1 MAAKGPLRPLVSLFR
16 PHPAATQQQR
26 RTFLDG
32 LLRPDTKPLAIHVTR
47 TIPYPRAKLYDLIV
61 DVDAYSKFLPFCH
74 HSRVTAWTAPDAN
87 NNQRRW
93 PTEGE
98 LTVGY
103 GPITQS
109 YTSRIV
115 CVPGRSVEALSGTD
129 EPAVANKDGG
139 KNPFKQLITRWTV
152 EEAQAPGGARGG
164 GAGAGAGAAGQ
175 EWTKVDLDMTMR
187 LEDPFLQM
195 MLSKVTDETAN
206 KMIEAFEKRVRDQFR
221 QER

>member
-1 MAAKGPLRPLVSLFR
+1 MAAKGPLRPLASLLR
-16 PHPAATQQQR
+16 QYPTHAPR

-32 LLRPDTKPLAIHVTR
+32 LLQSDKPLTINVTR

-61 DVDAYSKFLPFCH
+61 DVDSYSTFLPFCH
-74 HSRVTAWTAPDAN
+74 RSSVTAWTAPDAN
-87 NNQRRW
+87 NQRW

-115 CVPGRSVEALSGTD
+115 CVPGHSVEALSGTD
-129 EPAVANKDGG
+129 EPVARKDGG
-139 KNPFKQLITRWTV
+139 KNPFKQLITKWTV
-152 EEAQAPGGARGG
+152 EDAPAPRTTGG
-164 GAGAGAGAAGQ
+164 GVEGQ
-175 EWTKVDLDMTMR
+175 AWTKVDLDLKMR

-195 MLSKVTDETAN
+195 MLSKVTDETAT
-206 KMIEAFEKRVRDQFR
+206 KMIDAFENRVRDQLR
-221 QER
+221 QGR

>member
-16 PHPAATQQQR
+16 PPPAQTAPR
-26 RTFLDG
+26 RSFLDG
-32 LLRPDTKPLAIHVTR
+32 LLRSDKPLAINVTR

-61 DVDAYSKFLPFCH
+61 DVDSYSKFLPFCH
-74 HSRVTAWTAPDAN
+74 HSRVTAWSEPDAN
-87 NNQRRW
+87 HNQRRW

-115 CVPGRSVEALSGTD
+115 CEPGRSVEALSGTD
-129 EPAVANKDGG
+129 EPLARKDGG

-152 EEAQAPGGARGG
+152 EEAAAPPPSAARKGGD
-164 GAGAGAGAAGQ
+164 GQ

-195 MLSKVTDETAN
+195 MLSKVTDETAT

>member
-16 PHPAATQQQR
+16 HHPTQAPR
-26 RTFLDG
+26 RTFFDG
-32 LLRPDTKPLAIHVTR
+32 LLRSEKPLAINVTR

-61 DVDAYSKFLPFCH
+61 DVDSYSKFLPFCH
-74 HSRVTAWTAPDAN
+74 RSRVTSWTAPDAN
-87 NNQRRW
+87 NQRW

-129 EPAVANKDGG
+129 EPVAKKDGG
-139 KNPFKQLITRWTV
+139 KNPFKQLVTRWTV
-152 EEAQAPGGARGG
+152 EDAPAPKTAVGEE
-164 GAGAGAGAAGQ
+164 Q

-187 LEDPFLQM
+187 LEDPFLQI
-195 MLSKVTDETAN
+195 MLSKVTDETAT
-206 KMIEAFEKRVRDQFR
+206 KMIEAFEKRVRDELR
-221 QER
+221 QGR

>member
-1 MAAKGPLRPLVSLFR
+1 MAAKGPLRPLVTLFR
-16 PHPAATQQQR
+16 PPPATR
-26 RTFLDG
+26 RTFLDNF
-32 LLRPDTKPLAIHVTR
+32 LPPANTKPLAINVTR

-61 DVDAYSKFLPFCH
+61 DVDAYSNFLPFCH
-74 HSRVTAWTAPDAN
+74 HSRVTAWTTPDAN
-87 NNQRRW
+87 HNQRRW

-129 EPAVANKDGG
+129 EPAVAKKDGG

-152 EEAQAPGGARGG
+152 EDAQAPAGARRGG
-164 GAGAGAGAAGQ
+164 GVGGGDGQ

-206 KMIEAFEKRVRDQFR
+206 KMIEAFEKRVREQFR
-221 QER
+221 QKR

>member
-1 MAAKGPLRPLVSLFR
+1 MAAKGPLRPLTSLFR
-16 PHPAATQQQR
+16 RHPAQAPR

-32 LLRPDTKPLAIHVTR
+32 LLQSDKPLAINVTR
-47 TIPYPRAKLYDLIV
+47 TIPYPRAKLYGLIV
-61 DVDAYSKFLPFCH
+61 DVDSYSKFLPFCH
-74 HSRVTAWTAPDAN
+74 RSRVTAWTATDAN
-87 NNQRRW
+87 NQRW

-129 EPAVANKDGG
+129 EPVAKKDGG

-152 EEAQAPGGARGG
+152 EDAPAPRT
-164 GAGAGAGAAGQ
+164 GAGQGQ
-175 EWTKVDLDMTMR
+175 EWTKIDLDMHMR

-195 MLSKVTDETAN
+195 MLSKVTDETAT
-206 KMIEAFEKRVRDQFR
+206 KMIDAFEKRVRDQFGQGR
-221 QER
+221 

>member
-1 MAAKGPLRPLVSLFR
+1 MTAKGPLRPLVSLFR
-16 PHPAATQQQR
+16 PLPAQPALR
-26 RTFLDG
+26 RTFFDG
-32 LLRPDTKPLAIHVTR
+32 LLRSDKPLAINVTR
-47 TIPYPRAKLYDLIV
+47 TIPYPRAKLYNLIV
-61 DVDAYSKFLPFCH
+61 DVDSYSQFLPFCH
-74 HSRVTAWTAPDAN
+74 HSRVTAWSAPDAK
-87 NNQRRW
+87 NQRW

-129 EPAVANKDGG
+129 EPTVAKKDGG

-152 EEAQAPGGARGG
+152 EEASAPPPAARTGG
-164 GAGAGAGAAGQ
+164 GEDGQ

-195 MLSKVTDETAN
+195 MLSKVTDETAT

>member
-1 MAAKGPLRPLVSLFR
+1 MAAKAPLRPLVSLFR
-16 PHPAATQQQR
+16 HHPVKASR

-32 LLRPDTKPLAIHVTR
+32 LLQSDKPLAISVTR
-47 TIPYPRAKLYDLIV
+47 TFPYPRAKLYDLIV
-61 DVDAYSKFLPFCH
+61 DVDSYSKFLPFCH
-74 HSRVTAWTAPDAN
+74 HSRVTAWSAPDAN
-87 NNQRRW
+87 NQRW

-103 GPITQS
+103 GPVTQS

-129 EPAVANKDGG
+129 EPVAKKDGG

-152 EEAQAPGGARGG
+152 EDAPAPRTEGRQ
-164 GAGAGAGAAGQ
+164 GQ
-175 EWTKVDLDMTMR
+175 EWTKVDLDITMR

-195 MLSKVTDETAN
+195 MLSKVTDETAT
-206 KMIEAFEKRVRDQFR
+206 KMIEAFEKRVRDEVR
-221 QER
+221 QGR